1 MAVTL
6 AVKRL
11 SIKHNN
17 PLCSLSLV
25 YSFSHLSMDI
35 WVVSNDMLF
44 ITNNV
49 SFVSAFA
56 TKCHVVNNHQD
67 LAEYKNNHLLFLSL
81 KA

>member
-1 MAVTL
+1 MAVIL
-6 AVKRL
+6 LLKNL
-11 SIKHNN
+11 SIQPNN

-25 YSFSHLSMDI
+25 YSFSHLWMDI
-35 WVVSNDMLF
+35 WIVSNDMLF

-56 TKCHVVNNHQD
+56 TKCHVVNNRQD
-67 LAEYKNNHLLFLSL
+67 LAEYKNNHLLFMSL